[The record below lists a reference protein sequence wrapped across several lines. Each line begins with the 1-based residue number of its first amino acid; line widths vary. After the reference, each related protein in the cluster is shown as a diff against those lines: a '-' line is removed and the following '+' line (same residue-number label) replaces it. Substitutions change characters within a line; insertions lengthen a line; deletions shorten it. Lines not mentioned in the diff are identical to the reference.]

1 MEDENRRYIT
11 TGMMGLCLILGIIG
25 LLGSSWLVGGVED
38 TEMKASLGGQY
49 IDLESAEM
57 CELMVEMAE
66 MGECDGASLLI
77 SWSESCDLNEDD
89 DDSCAMATAGT
100 VAKIFLWAGVILS
113 LFMTIMTILPM
124 AGVDWMDGKIPD
136 KINTIL
142 SWTPGS
148 LMLIGVM
155 LWILISPNDVTAASD
170 LGMSAYMAI
179 LAGLLG
185 LSSTVLDKYE
195 IDVKFTRR

>member
-1 MEDENRRYIT
+1 MEEKMRKNVT
-11 TGMMGLCLILGIIG
+11 TGMMGLCLILGMIG
-25 LLGSSWLVGGVED
+25 LLGSSWLVVDVED
-38 TEMKASLGGQY
+38 VEAKASLGGQY
-49 IDLESAEM
+49 IDSESAEM
-57 CELMVEMAE
+57 CEMIMGMTET
-66 MGECDGASLLI
+66 GECDGAWFVL
-77 SWSESCDLNEDD
+77 SWSEACDLDEEDD
-89 DDSCAMATAGT
+89 DACAMATAGT
-100 VAKIFLWAGVILS
+100 VAKIFLWLGVILS
-113 LFMTIMTILPM
+113 LFMTIMAVLPM

-136 KINTIL
+136 KINAIL

-155 LWILISPNDVTAASD
+155 LWILISPNDVTAAYD
-170 LGMSAYMAI
+170 LGMSAYMTI

>member
-1 MEDENRRYIT
+1 
-11 TGMMGLCLILGIIG
+11 
-25 LLGSSWLVGGVED
+25 
-38 TEMKASLGGQY
+38 MKASLGGQY